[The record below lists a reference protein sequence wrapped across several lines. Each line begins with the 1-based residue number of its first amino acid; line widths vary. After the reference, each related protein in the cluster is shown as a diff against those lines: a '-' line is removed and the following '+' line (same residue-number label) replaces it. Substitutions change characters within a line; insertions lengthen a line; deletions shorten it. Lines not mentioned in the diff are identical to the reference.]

1 MYKER
6 TPQKN
11 LKIEEISKKTNL
23 EDREADNT
31 RCMYFLRNMGTPTEK
46 PQYPIYSVWRR
57 LERKYLFLN
66 FTKMCPGITIF

>member
-23 EDREADNT
+23 EDRKTDNT
-31 RCMYFLRNMGTPTEK
+31 RCMYFLRNMGAPTEN
-46 PQYPIYSVWRR
+46 PQYPIYSV
-57 LERKYLFLN
+57 
-66 FTKMCPGITIF
+66 

>member
-23 EDREADNT
+23 EDRDRQYEMYVFSKKYGSTNREA
-31 RCMYFLRNMGTPTEK
+31 
-46 PQYPIYSVWRR
+46 PISN
-57 LERKYLFLN
+57 L
-66 FTKMCPGITIF
+66 